1 MTARISVLVADDH
14 GLVRETLSAWLQVAP
29 DIAVVATAANGK
41 EAVARA
47 EEFTPDV
54 ALLDIEMP
62 GMDGFE
68 VARLI
73 KKSCPATRIVFLSA
87 FHSDRYIDMAL
98 QLEASGY
105 VVKSEPPATVA
116 SAIRAVA
123 AGGVFFSPE
132 VQERIVVDS
141 SGLRLASSSDK
152 SRLATLTPREF
163 EILRHVA
170 RGLSNKDIA
179 KAAEISVHTVERHIA
194 NLMARLDIHR
204 RVELAQLALREG
216 FAAV

>member
-1 MTARISVLVADDH
+1 
-14 GLVRETLSAWLQVAP
+14 
-29 DIAVVATAANGK
+29 
-41 EAVARA
+41 
-47 EEFTPDV
+47 
-54 ALLDIEMP
+54 
-62 GMDGFE
+62 
-68 VARLI
+68 
-73 KKSCPATRIVFLSA
+73 
-87 FHSDRYIDMAL
+87 
-98 QLEASGY
+98 
-105 VVKSEPPATVA
+105 
-116 SAIRAVA
+116 
-123 AGGVFFSPE
+123 
-132 VQERIVVDS
+132 
-141 SGLRLASSSDK
+141 LASSSDK